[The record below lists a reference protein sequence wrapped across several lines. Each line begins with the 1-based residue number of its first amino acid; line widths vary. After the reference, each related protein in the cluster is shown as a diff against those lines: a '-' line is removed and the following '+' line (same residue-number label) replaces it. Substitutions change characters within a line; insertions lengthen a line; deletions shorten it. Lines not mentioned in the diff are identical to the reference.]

1 MNKGLT
7 DYEIFKVV
15 RPIFDEFN
23 LDEFDMP
30 VMHKV
35 EESSLDL
42 SNINPTN
49 LQNLKKGNNN
59 NKLVFPF
66 NYDKVLKRYWDDPL
80 KYIPLFQTVMGIGTP
95 DFSIYKN
102 MNPNQIRTNVYQNRW
117 LGCTWQHYGINA
129 IPTIGWAL
137 PDTYDIC
144 FSGIEKK

>member
-42 SNINPTN
+42 PNINPTN

-59 NKLVFPF
+59 NNVIKLST
-66 NYDKVLKRYWDDPL
+66 DDHWQSLQKTLKPGMEQS
-80 KYIPLFQTVMGIGTP
+80 F
-95 DFSIYKN
+95 
-102 MNPNQIRTNVYQNRW
+102 NQIV
-117 LGCTWQHYGINA
+117 
-129 IPTIGWAL
+129 IPGL
-137 PDTYDIC
+137 
-144 FSGIEKK
+144 FF